1 MFVVEKRVVENNGRN
16 QIFGRIDTLT
26 ATELKFG
33 MLASTKIPFSDMGVA
48 DAFGKALGIVEQYV
62 VQDLTLTLQDKDH
75 NELMVLRKV
84 D

>member
-1 MFVVEKRVVENNGRN
+1 
-16 QIFGRIDTLT
+16 
-26 ATELKFG
+26 
-33 MLASTKIPFSDMGVA
+33 MGVA